1 MGTIGQNDSV
11 VDSHCRVHGFEALRV
26 IDASIMP
33 RDCKANTNFTT
44 LMIGEKMAAT
54 LRRNWAAA

>member
-1 MGTIGQNDSV
+1 MGDGPDSV
-11 VDSHCRVHGFEALRV
+11 VDADCRVRGFAGLRV

-44 LMIGEKMAAT
+44 LMIGEKMAAAIQAEA
-54 LRRNWAAA
+54 RA